1 MKNFV
6 NKVQSDQIT
15 ITAFWTYLR
24 DRMNRFKVNS
34 IAKEFITRKIAY
46 SIKFILENLI

>member
-1 MKNFV
+1 MRNFM
-6 NKVQSDQIT
+6 NKAQSNQIM

-24 DRMNRFKVNS
+24 DRMKRFKVNS
-34 IAKEFITRKIAY
+34 IAKEFITRKIAH